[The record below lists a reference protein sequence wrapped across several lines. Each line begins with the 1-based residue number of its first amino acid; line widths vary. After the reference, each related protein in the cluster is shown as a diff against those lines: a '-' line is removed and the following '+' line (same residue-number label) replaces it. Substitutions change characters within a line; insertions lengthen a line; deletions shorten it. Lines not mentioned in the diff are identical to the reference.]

1 MRNRMAGYGLKSESE
16 LTRGRGPRTRS
27 VEVLRHVSIAFLPRF
42 EQAIEI
48 PLGCCAMLRSVF
60 ALFLLLTS
68 ATALWPARADET
80 FLIGV
85 LNDQSGPY
93 ADLAGPGSV
102 EVARIAIEDFGGK
115 VLGKPIELLVAD
127 HQNKVDVG
135 LAIARQWYDERGVR
149 AIFDIT
155 NSGVALAIQ
164 DLAKARNRLVI
175 FDSAASSD
183 LSKACSPNGIQ
194 WNADNWS
201 NGVALMR
208 LLIAQG
214 LDSFS
219 FITADYAFGVSLESD
234 ARDAIVKAGGTVVG
248 GVRSPVN
255 TADFS
260 SYLIAAQASKAK
272 VIVFAIAGADLSNA
286 LKQANEFKLAP
297 AQYLATPITYLSD
310 VNAIGLDVAHD
321 LTFMQSWYWDLND
334 QTRAFAKRFFARRQR
349 MPNDNQVA
357 LYSSV
362 RHYLEAVAR
371 AGTDEAQAVV
381 KSMREAPIHDIFT
394 DSGTIRADGRVLYDR
409 YLMRV
414 KTPAESKYPW
424 DYLAVVAKIPAADAF
439 RPPGA
444 GGCTLAAP

>member
-1 MRNRMAGYGLKSESE
+1 
-16 LTRGRGPRTRS
+16 
-27 VEVLRHVSIAFLPRF
+27 
-42 EQAIEI
+42 
-48 PLGCCAMLRSVF
+48 MLRSVF

-175 FDSAASSD
+175 FDSASSSD
-183 LSKACSPNGIQ
+183 LTGKACSPNGIQ

-208 LLIAQG
+208 LLIAKG

-371 AGTDEAQAVV
+371 AGTDEAHAVV
-381 KSMREAPIHDIFT
+381 KSMREARIHDIFT
-394 DSGTIRADGRVLYDR
+394 DNGTVRADGRVLYDR